1 MAVENETAS
10 TAAAAVALVLLL
22 PTTRRYLWRLTFGRF
37 QSAEAAQRAA
47 EQRIVS
53 LGEAIDS
60 QAAETEK
67 LTAQLAKAREEY
79 AASLA
84 QLKGAASELRVLA
97 STVDSTERRART
109 LMQDLRE
116 LRSKHALQM
125 RSDLAIKSSALAKQ
139 KAAVDKAVAG
149 LAKEGF

>member
-1 MAVENETAS
+1 M
-10 TAAAAVALVLLL
+10 
-22 PTTRRYLWRLTFGRF
+22 GRF

-53 LGEAIDS
+53 LGEVIDS
-60 QAAETEK
+60 QAPELEK
-67 LTAQLAKAREEY
+67 LAAQLAKARDQY
-79 AASLA
+79 TASLA
-84 QLKGAASELRVLA
+84 QLEGAASELRGFA
-97 STVDSTERRART
+97 SKVDSTDRKART

-139 KAAVDKAVAG
+139 KAAVDKVVTR
-149 LAKEGF
+149 LAKEGL